1 MKRAMV
7 AATRAAVGEEGN
19 GKGGESDGDAYKE
32 GDGEEE
38 GECKGGESDGDGKE
52 DGEGDKGDGDG
63 DKEGDGEEE
72 GDEAK
77 TGCARGWRRGRLHPT
92 TNGWQR
98 I

>member
-1 MKRAMV
+1 MV
-7 AATRAAVGEEGN
+7 DKEGDGE
-19 GKGGESDGDAYKE
+19 GGESDGDAYKE

-38 GECKGGESDGDGKE
+38 GECKGGESDGDGEE

-77 TGCARGWRRGRLHPT
+77 TVRAHCWRRGRLHPT
-92 TNGWQR
+92 TTGR
-98 I
+98 R